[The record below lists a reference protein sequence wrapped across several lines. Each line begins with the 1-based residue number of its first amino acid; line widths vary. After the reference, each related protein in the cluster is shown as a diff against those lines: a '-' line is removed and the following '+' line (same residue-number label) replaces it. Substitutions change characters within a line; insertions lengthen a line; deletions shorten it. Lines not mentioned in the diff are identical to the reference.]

1 MLIREILSVSRIKI
15 GIELRSKKAVL
26 EYLSETLGED
36 CPELSNMDV
45 FEGLLA
51 RERLG
56 STGLGNGI
64 GIPHG
69 RMAGITETK
78 AAFLKTK
85 EAIDFDAVDGQ
96 PVDMFFALMV
106 PEESTDEHLKVLSQL
121 AEKFSETSFLERL
134 RSNSEPEGLLKL
146 LTAESS

>member
-1 MLIREILSVSRIKI
+1 MLIREILSVSRIKT

-26 EYLSETLGED
+26 EYLSERLGED

-56 STGLGNGI
+56 STGLGHGV

-134 RSNSEPEGLLKL
+134 RSNSEPESLLKL